1 MKNDFPPVEKLSVCV
16 CLFVLVLRPLFL
28 GGAKRGG
35 KRGGSKR
42 EGNGQ
47 SKPNGSQTES
57 RRQAAGSRRQAAG
70 GRKTGGR
77 QAQRQHVAHALAKS
91 NLHTNVAK
99 ALHRAGERGREGGG

>member
-16 CLFVLVLRPLFL
+16 CVCSYWCCGIYFWEGQNEAANEAAASAALLAVET
-28 GGAKRGG
+28 KW
-35 KRGGSKR
+35 KSDR
-42 EGNGQ
+42 E
-47 SKPNGSQTES
+47 PE
-57 RRQAAGSRRQAAG
+57 AGSRQQAAG

-99 ALHRAGERGREGGG
+99 ALHREGGRGREG